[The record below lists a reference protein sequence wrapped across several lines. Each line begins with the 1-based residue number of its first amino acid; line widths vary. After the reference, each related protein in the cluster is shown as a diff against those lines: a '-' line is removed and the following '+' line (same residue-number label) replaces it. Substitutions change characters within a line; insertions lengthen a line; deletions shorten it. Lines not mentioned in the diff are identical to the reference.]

1 MTAIPGDRNDAP
13 YATAT
18 SAGGTDGAPFVLA
31 DSSTRLNAAALE
43 RRTETLTAELT
54 RRGITPGDRIGIAIG
69 RRLDAIVAILACRRI
84 GAAYVPLDPQFPG
97 ARLALML
104 EAAKPALLIVDAA
117 TRSAFPADTVKL
129 ELNGDGDLEPS
140 TSAEALPAERGD
152 IVEGSDAL
160 AYVLFTSGSTGVP
173 KGVAMRSDAVDH
185 LIRWHVEHPRLGLS
199 ARTLQFAPLGFDVS
213 YQEIFAT
220 RATAGSMLVPS
231 DAERRD
237 PYALLDLL
245 SRERVERLFLPFVGL
260 QALAEAVAAGGT
272 MPTALRDVV
281 TAGEQ
286 LRITPALRTL
296 FTALPDAVLH
306 NHYGPTETHVV
317 TSLELAGDPSAWPE
331 LPSIGTPLPH
341 VRVLLVDD
349 QLAEVADDLEGE
361 LLLGG
366 DCLAAGYASA
376 LALTRERFIERD
388 GARWYRTGD
397 RVRRD
402 REGQLHY
409 LGRLDQQ
416 IKLDGFRV
424 EPAEIEI
431 VLGRHPGVAEAVVV
445 ASTSA
450 GASQLV
456 AHVVARDAGVD
467 NQGLLDSLRQ
477 HASEHLAS
485 YLLPRQFHVH
495 AALPLTA
502 SGKVDRRALARQADE
517 QPLAWPD
524 DASLEEQM
532 TVMWQQ
538 LLNVAPIA
546 AHDNLF
552 DHGARSLTVVRALT
566 QLRKHGHVLSAAQVY
581 DQPSIAGL
589 VRVLGNDAGPD
600 RTVVAAGQRGERQ
613 RDALSRFGPRVGPRG
628 GSR

>member
-1 MTAIPGDRNDAP
+1 MTTIPEDRKNAP
-13 YATAT
+13 DTTAAGEGWT
-18 SAGGTDGAPFVLA
+18 SSAPFVLVDYA
-31 DSSTRLNAAALE
+31 IRLDSAALEQRTNSLAAGLSRRGVTAVDRVGIAVGSRLNAV
-43 RRTETLTAELT
+43 
-54 RRGITPGDRIGIAIG
+54 
-69 RRLDAIVAILACRRI
+69 VAILACRRI
-84 GAAYVPLDPQFPG
+84 GAVYVPLDPQFPA

-104 EAAKPALLIVDAA
+104 DAAMPALLIVDTA
-117 TRSAFPADTVKL
+117 TRSAFPVDTALL
-129 ELNGDGDLEPS
+129 ELTGDGTFTPS
-140 TSAEALPAERGD
+140 TSAAHVLTRRGD
-152 IVEGSDAL
+152 IVEGDDAL

-173 KGVAMRSDAVDH
+173 KGVAMRSAAVDH
-185 LIRWHVEHPRLGLS
+185 LIRWHVDHPRLGRA

-220 RATAGSMLVPS
+220 RATGGSLVVPS

-245 SRERVERLFLPFVGL
+245 ARERVERLFLPFVGL
-260 QALAEAVAAGGT
+260 QALAEAVATGGT
-272 MPTALRDVV
+272 MPADLRDVV

-286 LRITPALRTL
+286 LRITPALRSL
-296 FTALPDAVLH
+296 FAALPGAALH

-317 TSLELAGDPSAWPE
+317 TALELTGDPSAWPE

-341 VRVLLVDD
+341 VRILLVDD
-349 QLAEVADDLEGE
+349 QLNEVAEGEEGE

-376 LALTRERFIERD
+376 PELTHERFIKRD

-397 RVRRD
+397 RARRD
-402 REGQLHY
+402 HEGHLHY

-431 VLGRHPGVAEAVVV
+431 VLGRHPGIAEAVVV

-450 GASQLV
+450 GASHLV
-456 AHVVARDAGVD
+456 AHVVARDAD
-467 NQGLLDSLRQ
+467 ADQQALLDSLRE
-477 HASEHLAS
+477 HASGHLAS

-517 QPLAWPD
+517 QSLTWPD

-538 LLNVAPIA
+538 LLDVTPIA

-589 VRVLGNDAGPD
+589 VRMLGNCSGTD
-600 RTVVAAGQRGERQ
+600 RTVAAASTRGERQ
-613 RDALSRFGPRVGPRG
+613 RDALSRFGPRG